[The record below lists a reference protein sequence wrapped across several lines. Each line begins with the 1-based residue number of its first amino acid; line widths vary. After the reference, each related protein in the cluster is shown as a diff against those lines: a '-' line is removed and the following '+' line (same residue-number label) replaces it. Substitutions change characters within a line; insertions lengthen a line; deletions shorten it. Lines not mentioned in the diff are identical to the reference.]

1 MRPAQRRAAV
11 RVEDEQRHLDG
22 LLAERTS
29 LITVLDR
36 VATLRESARV
46 IRDSTGASAGFVAD
60 LDRPDRAVIRW
71 LSGNRTESLA
81 GLEVPVRQG
90 LGGRVLAFGQ
100 PVQVADY
107 LTAPSITHHFDRP
120 VREEGLSA
128 MLAAPVVDPV
138 TGATVALAY
147 LAERTPGEFGAVT
160 MDTLCRLTG
169 DIAVALR
176 AAEQAACQSMTAVA
190 AERRRLQVS
199 LHDSVGAMLFSIGAQ
214 VRDLHDTAADNPTLA
229 SRLRRLQSEVAAA
242 AGALRES
249 LLALSESVPD
259 RALPVTIAEHCRSFQ
274 ARTGVQARFVQLGA
288 LPTLDQPRADVLV
301 AAVREGLLNV
311 EKHANAA
318 SVVVSLG
325 PADGGVQVAVADDA
339 TGAAAPAQ
347 QAMGTGLGLA
357 SLAER
362 VSYVAGRMSFVR
374 DEEDGCTLR
383 AWVPAVPHPTRG

>member
-11 RVEDEQRHLDG
+11 RVEDGHRHLDG
-22 LLAERTS
+22 LLAERS
-29 LITVLDR
+29 ALLTVLDR

-46 IRDSTGASAGFVAD
+46 IRESTGSSAGFLAD

-71 LSGNRTESLA
+71 LSGNRTDALS

-90 LGGRVLAFGQ
+90 LGGRVLALGQ

-120 VREEGLSA
+120 VRAEGLSA
-128 MLAAPVVDPV
+128 MVAAPVLDPV
-138 TGATVALAY
+138 TGRTLAVAY
-147 LAERTPGEFGAVT
+147 LAERAPGPFGDGT
-160 MDTLCRLTG
+160 LDTLRRLSG
-169 DIAVALR
+169 QIGMALR

-214 VRDLHDTAADNPTLA
+214 VRDLHDTTGDDPALTR
-229 SRLRRLQSEVAAA
+229 RLRRLQADVAAA

-259 RALPVTIAEHCRSFQ
+259 RALPVTVAEHCRSFQ
-274 ARTGVQARFVQLGA
+274 ARTGVPARFVQLGA
-288 LPTLDQPRADVLV
+288 LPTLDQERADVLL
-301 AAVREGLLNV
+301 AAAREGLLNV

-339 TGAAAPAQ
+339 VGPAAPPPQVA
-347 QAMGTGLGLA
+347 GTGLGLA
-357 SLAER
+357 RLAER
-362 VSYVAGRMSFVR
+362 IGCVNGRLSFVR

-383 AWVPAVPHPTRG
+383 AWVPAAPAKA

>member
-11 RVEDEQRHLDG
+11 RVEDEQHHLDG
-22 LLAERTS
+22 LLAERSS
-29 LITVLDR
+29 LLTVLDR

-46 IRDSTGASAGFVAD
+46 VRDSTGASAAYVAD

-71 LSGNRTESLA
+71 SAGNRTDALA
-81 GLEVPVRQG
+81 GLEVPVRHG
-90 LGGRVLAFGQ
+90 LGGRVLALGQ

-138 TGATVALAY
+138 TGQTVALAY
-147 LAERTPGEFGAVT
+147 LAERAPGEFGGVT
-160 MDTLCRLTG
+160 LDTLTQLTG
-169 DIAVALR
+169 EIGIALR
-176 AAEQAACQSMTAVA
+176 AAEQAACQSTTAVA

-214 VRDLHDTAADNPTLA
+214 VRDLHDTAGDNPALLH
-229 SRLRRLQSEVAAA
+229 RLRRLQVEVAAA

-259 RALPVTIAEHCRSFQ
+259 RALPVTVAEHCRSFQ
-274 ARTGVQARFVQLGA
+274 ARTGVQARFVQLGG
-288 LPTLDQPRADVLV
+288 LPTLDQPRAEVLV

-339 TGAAAPAQ
+339 TGPAVQ
-347 QAMGTGLGLA
+347 PRQAIGSGLGLA

-362 VSYVAGRMSFVR
+362 IGYVAGRMSFVR

-383 AWVPAVPHPTRG
+383 AWVPAVPHPDR